1 VAAPNQHLRA
11 SDAERQQVIDDLQ
24 QHAADGRLTMEEFEQ
39 RVTEALAATTRA
51 DLKSVLRELPAL
63 EREPKVEPKVRR
75 PMPMPAGRAVFTAVA
90 IVFAVV
96 MFTQGL
102 WWIIFPLMGV
112 LGGCGRAGQ
121 CSTGRASRHDTWHR
135 ASGSGSPGEGK
146 RRRASGWGS
155 QGEGEPR
162 RAGGWGSDD
171 ELVRL

>member
-51 DLKSVLRELPAL
+51 DLRSVLRELPTL
-63 EREPKVEPKVRR
+63 EREPAVEPRVRR
-75 PMPMPAGRAVFTAVA
+75 SMPMPTGRAVFTAVA

-112 LGGCGRAGQ
+112 LGGCGSAGQ
-121 CSTGRASRHDTWHR
+121 CSTGRASRHDSWHTGERQR
-135 ASGSGSPGEGK
+135 ADGWRSG
-146 RRRASGWGS
+146 
-155 QGEGEPR
+155 
-162 RAGGWGSDD
+162 D